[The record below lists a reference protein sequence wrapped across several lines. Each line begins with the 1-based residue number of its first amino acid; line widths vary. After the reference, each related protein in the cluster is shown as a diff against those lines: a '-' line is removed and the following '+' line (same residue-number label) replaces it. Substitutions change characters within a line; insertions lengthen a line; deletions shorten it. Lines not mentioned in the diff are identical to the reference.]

1 MHNKKAFTLIEIM
14 VVVSIIALIAGGLAL
29 INFLRVRENTQRV
42 LCLENRRV
50 IEHAEIKYLA
60 QDKRHS
66 ASFQDLVDA
75 GYLNHLLTC
84 KSEGIYAWVPFPAND
99 HRYQTIVGCSVHG
112 YMSTPPQEPYAITTD
127 DGVSVLS
134 SYGRMV
140 GSYMGTV
147 MDIMIPNILNGF
159 DVKYI
164 WQDVFTG
171 KGLTSLAFEEN
182 SNVERI
188 HARAF
193 RNNDLSTVD
202 FPDSLKRIDLLAF
215 SGNKLQEIVL
225 PSSLEHIEMQAFS
238 NNNITKITI
247 GSGVTIDNNAFEN
260 NGFRDAYY
268 AGGQGTYLLAG
279 GVWTK
284 SENP

>member
-1 MHNKKAFTLIEIM
+1 MPKGKAFTLIEIM

-42 LCLENRRV
+42 LCIENRRV

-60 QDKRHS
+60 QEKRHS

-84 KSEGIYAWVPFPAND
+84 KSEGIYAWMPFPEND

-112 YMSTPPQEPYAITTD
+112 YVPIPLQGPYLVTTD
-127 DGVSVLS
+127 DGVSVLN
-134 SYGRMV
+134 SYGRME
-140 GSYMGTV
+140 GSYDGPAT
-147 MDIMIPNILNGF
+147 DIIIPNVLNGF

-164 WQDVFTG
+164 WQDVFNG

-193 RNNDLSTVD
+193 RNNDLTAVD
-202 FPDSLKRIDLLAF
+202 FPDGLKRIDALAF
-215 SGNKLQEIVL
+215 SGNKLQEITL
-225 PSSLEHIEMQAFS
+225 PSGLERIETQAFS
-238 NNNITKITI
+238 NNNINKITI

-260 NGFRDAYY
+260 NNFRDAYY
-268 AGGQGTYLLAG
+268 AGGQGTYLLVN

-284 SENP
+284 PASP

>member
-112 YMSTPPQEPYAITTD
+112 TGEASGGIEAIEFFS
-127 DGVSVLS
+127 GGLS
-134 SYGRMV
+134 IRQDSQGNDYVREYGASSLYRSGYLPIEAGLNYSLDAGEWDAWEDHPRHPRVYFFDQNENYISYGAAF
-140 GSYMGTV
+140 G
-147 MDIMIPNILNGF
+147 
-159 DVKYI
+159 
-164 WQDVFTG
+164 VFQSPPSA
-171 KGLTSLAFEEN
+171 KFF
-182 SNVERI
+182 RI
-188 HARAF
+188 
-193 RNNDLSTVD
+193 
-202 FPDSLKRIDLLAF
+202 
-215 SGNKLQEIVL
+215 
-225 PSSLEHIEMQAFS
+225 
-238 NNNITKITI
+238 
-247 GSGVTIDNNAFEN
+247 
-260 NGFRDAYY
+260 
-268 AGGQGTYLLAG
+268 
-279 GVWTK
+279 
-284 SENP
+284 